1 MRKIA
6 DIHVF
11 EDEGFLARMRSLSA
25 TVLMA
30 GVLTAILWAL
40 AMVALREFFDAPVTP
55 FELGAVLGSLGD
67 RLMGVEDTGRGVDI
81 RWWISLVVAIPATF
95 AIHELVHALF
105 FRHYAPPGAQITFGS
120 NLKMGMIYASAEG
133 VVYPRDAYLVI
144 ALAPSVIVTL
154 LVVVLGIGFR
164 WPLWTIVVATAH
176 LSGAPGIGGMCAP
189 FVPTRPS
196 PIARTQRGASPS
208 MEPLA
213 AFSRAAFLRPMSARR
228 LGRRMRTVPTGLVRR
243 LCPVRRN
250 PIGGHPVSA
259 SSREESAYDPVTVAC
274 MLRPLFA

>member
-30 GVLTAILWAL
+30 GVLAAILWAL

-67 RLMGVEDTGRGVDI
+67 RLMGVEGTGRGVDI

-176 LSGAPGIGGMCAP
+176 LSGCTGDWGYVRAIRSDPTIAYCEDTAWGVSFYGAPCRLQP
-189 FVPTRPS
+189 RRV
-196 PIARTQRGASPS
+196 SPS
-208 MEPLA
+208 DVRATP
-213 AFSRAAFLRPMSARR
+213 RAADADGSHGLGSSALPRPAKSDRGTSGFSVVEGGKR
-228 LGRRMRTVPTGLVRR
+228 L
-243 LCPVRRN
+243 
-250 PIGGHPVSA
+250 
-259 SSREESAYDPVTVAC
+259 
-274 MLRPLFA
+274 

>member
-25 TVLMA
+25 TVLVA
-30 GVLTAILWAL
+30 GVLAAILWAL

-55 FELGAVLGSLGD
+55 FELGDVLGSLGD
-67 RLMGVEDTGRGVDI
+67 RLMGVEGAGRGVDI
-81 RWWISLVVAIPATF
+81 RWWISLAAAIPATF

-144 ALAPSVIVTL
+144 ALAPSIIVTL
-154 LVVVLGIGFR
+154 LVIVLGIGFR

-176 LSGAPGIGGMCAP
+176 LSGCTGDWGYVRAIRSDPTIAYCEDTAWGVSFYGAPC
-189 FVPTRPS
+189 RPQPRRVS
-196 PIARTQRGASPS
+196 PPDARSTPRAADADGPSGLGSTASPRS
-208 MEPLA
+208 A
-213 AFSRAAFLRPMSARR
+213 KSDRGTSGFSVVEGGKR
-228 LGRRMRTVPTGLVRR
+228 L
-243 LCPVRRN
+243 
-250 PIGGHPVSA
+250 
-259 SSREESAYDPVTVAC
+259 
-274 MLRPLFA
+274 